1 MKLSEAI
8 DKYDLDIH
16 VMVFDKGQKLK
27 HYEIYNDDTMKREV
41 REIQKIGK
49 DVYITL
55 KKGE

>member
-8 DKYDLDIH
+8 DKYNLDIH

-41 REIQKIGK
+41 KDIKEIGK

-55 KKGE
+55 K

>member
-1 MKLSEAI
+1 MKLFEAI

-27 HYEIYNDDTMKREV
+27 HYEIYNVDTMKRE
-41 REIQKIGK
+41 IQDIKEIGK

-55 KKGE
+55 K

>member
-16 VMVFDKGQKLK
+16 VMVFDKGKQLK
-27 HYEIYNDDTMKREV
+27 YYEIYNDNTLEREV
-41 REIQKIGK
+41 RDIKEIGK

-55 KKGE
+55 K

>member
-16 VMVFDKGQKLK
+16 VMVFDKGRRLK
-27 HYEIYNDDTMKREV
+27 HYEIYNDNTMKREV
-41 REIQKIGK
+41 RDIKEIGK

-55 KKGE
+55 K

>member
-16 VMVFDKGQKLK
+16 MMVFDKGRQLK
-27 HYEIYNDDTMKREV
+27 YYEIYNDDAFEREV
-41 REIQKIGK
+41 KDIKEIGK

-55 KKGE
+55 K

>member
-16 VMVFDKGQKLK
+16 VMIFDKGQKLK
-27 HYEIYNDDTMKREV
+27 HYEIYNDKMLDREV
-41 REIQKIGK
+41 KDVKEIGK

-55 KKGE
+55 K

>member
-1 MKLSEAI
+1 MKLSEAV

-27 HYEIYNDDTMKREV
+27 HYEIYNDKTLDREV
-41 REIQKIGK
+41 KDVKEIGK

-55 KKGE
+55 K

>member
-8 DKYDLDIH
+8 NKYDLDIH

-27 HYEIYNDDTMKREV
+27 HYEIYNDDTLKREV
-41 REIQKIGK
+41 KDVKEIGK

-55 KKGE
+55 K

>member
-1 MKLSEAI
+1 MKLYEAI

-16 VMVFDKGQKLK
+16 VMVFDKGQMLK

-41 REIQKIGK
+41 REIKEIGK

-55 KKGE
+55 K